1 MIDTRSIEALIRS
14 LPLAPE
20 VEKFLCLKIYSP
32 VAIPKALAALA
43 RKGYIGCLPIAR
55 RENDKFVLRL
65 FPNRSLAESPICVA
79 LWSEVEGVTIAPDL
93 ARFIAG
99 RLAQINVVANGD
111 ISDQQLRQ
119 ELVEFA
125 SEFGGFSST
134 QATLIALTPFNS
146 RDDARDLR
154 AMLLSAAD
162 KEDPTFQ
169 ALSAAWKLEGKQ
181 AANWAEEALQQNPS
195 LAIPLCI
202 YIYYNVLEG
211 TDVDLTKYATS
222 LVAGNHIFDST
233 YTSEF
238 RGSVEGIWEEKPLF
252 KAIAWLK
259 ERDGNEIG
267 LHSSIWEAAL
277 AVSEDPESYD
287 GEAHLIAAQKI
298 ATEDPEL
305 AYVQLTNSAAYY
317 AHATH
322 KASKAAIILAHEL
335 ATVNNWE
342 DICTL
347 LGWVRLEMDI

>member
-1 MIDTRSIEALIRS
+1 MIDTRSIEALTRS

-32 VAIPKALAALA
+32 KVIPKATAALA
-43 RKGYIGCLPIAR
+43 RKGYIGCFPIAR

-65 FPNRSLAESPICVA
+65 FPNKILAESPICVA
-79 LWSEVEGVTIAPDL
+79 LGAEVEGITIAPDL

-99 RLAQINVVANGD
+99 RMAQITVLADGE
-111 ISDQQLRQ
+111 ISDPQLKQ
-119 ELVEFA
+119 ELVKFA
-125 SEFGGFSST
+125 SKFGDSSST
-134 QATLIALTPFNS
+134 QAVLTALKPFNS

-181 AANWAEEALQQNPS
+181 AADWAEEALQKNPN
-195 LAIPLCI
+195 LEIPLCI
-202 YIYYNVLEG
+202 YVDYHVLEN
-211 TDVDLTKYATS
+211 TDADLTKYANS

-238 RGSVEGIWEEKPLF
+238 RGPVKGIWDEKALF
-252 KAIAWLK
+252 KAIDWLK
-259 ERDGNEIG
+259 DQSGSKIEI
-267 LHSSIWEAAL
+267 HSAIWKAAL
-277 AVSEDPESYD
+277 AASEDPESYD
-287 GEAHLIAAQKI
+287 GEAHLMAAREI

-322 KASKAAIILAHEL
+322 KASKAGIILAHEL

-342 DICTL
+342 DLSTL
-347 LGWVRLEMDI
+347 LSWVRLEMDI